1 MWRTTDVISIIVP
14 VYKAENYIAD
24 TIRTVVQQ
32 TCTDWELLLVDDRSP
47 DHSAEVIEKTLE
59 SLPKETAAKIHLIR
73 KEKNEG
79 AARARNTG
87 VDAAKGRYIAFLD
100 ADDLWDPR
108 KLELSLS
115 YMEKYHA
122 GFVFTSY
129 YFGDENAH
137 PTGKRTRVPRTL
149 TYEKAL
155 SRTVIFTSTV
165 LIDTEIV
172 AKDLCRM
179 PDIGSEDTA
188 AWWQILKSGIT
199 AYGLDT
205 PLAVYRRPG
214 KSLSSNKGTAI
225 KRIWNLYR
233 NVAQLSVAG
242 SAWHLVQW
250 AFRAT
255 FRRAIDDAVVNHMES
270 VKRFLTV
277 QLSVLG
283 LILQTVLYALLWFQT
298 YYPIVSGP
306 RISQDGYNFGYGI
319 KLYFRGHLLILVIY
333 FLVLLFATRA
343 NGGMKT
349 GYHRPSAVFTGL
361 VIGIAITNLI
371 TYAQLSLMANWLLP
385 AVPML
390 CLSVVQV
397 LLALLTAYLS
407 DAVYRHVFP
416 ARDTLFI
423 TGEDDDLA
431 DHMVQSFE
439 TRQDRFRVMRILHAG
454 QKSWSEL
461 EEECLRWYGCV
472 VICGLHGRVKEE
484 LLQFCY
490 GHYIRVY
497 LIPDVSDLLVEGAE
511 QMDLF
516 DTPILELKE
525 YSIRWEKRI
534 VKRLFDIIGSAAAL
548 AVTCPVWITKK
559 IRDGREGEPA
569 VETIRILGQGGR
581 KTVCHRFRKDGFGKS
596 LPMLADV
603 LAGRLSLVGP
613 QPLPAAQQED
623 LMQVNP
629 DYFYR
634 LRVKPGY
641 TGYAQKK
648 GIFYDEAAGMIKDRS
663 VTQQDPRTGLS
674 AEVQREQ
681 KAGENAVNQT
691 DIKAVE
697 NTVERTA
704 EKTEG
709 GSRGSIAKRRN
720 GIPESR
726 GVIPESRERD
736 PESRARFGSLANQNA
751 LKMDLSYVQ
760 HYSLL
765 LDLRILLGVC
775 TRRKEK

>member
-1 MWRTTDVISIIVP
+1 MWRTTEVISIIVP

-32 TCTDWELLLVDDRSP
+32 TYTDWELLLVDDKSP
-47 DHSAEVIEKTLE
+47 DHSCEVIEKTLE
-59 SLPKETAAKIHLIR
+59 DLPGETAARIHLIR

-165 LIDTEIV
+165 LIDTDIV
-172 AKDLCRM
+172 AKNLCRM

-188 AWWQILKSGIT
+188 AWWQILKSGVT

-205 PLAVYRRPG
+205 PLAIYRRPAQ
-214 KSLSSNKGTAI
+214 SLSSNKGTAI

-233 NVAQLSVAG
+233 NVARLSAAG

-270 VKRFLTV
+270 FKRFITV
-277 QLSVLG
+277 RLSVLG
-283 LILQTVLYALLWFQT
+283 LILQTVLYAILWFRI
-298 YYPIVSGP
+298 YYPIVGGP

-319 KLYFRGHLLILVIY
+319 KLYFRGHLLILLIY
-333 FLVLLFATRA
+333 FLVLLFITRA

-349 GYHRPSAVFTGL
+349 GYHRPAAVFTGL
-361 VIGIAITNLI
+361 VIGIASTNLI

-385 AVPML
+385 AIPII

-397 LLALLTAYLS
+397 LLALLLAYLS
-407 DAVYRHVFP
+407 DAIYRHVFP

-431 DHMVQSFE
+431 GHVVQSFE
-439 TRQDRFRVMRILHAG
+439 TRQDRFRVMRVLHAG
-454 QKSWSEL
+454 QKPWAEL

-497 LIPDVSDLLVEGAE
+497 LIPDVSDLLLEGSE

-525 YSIRWEKRI
+525 YSIRWELRI
-534 VKRLFDIIGSAAAL
+534 VKRLFDIIGSAVAL
-548 AVTCPVWITKK
+548 VVTSPVWIVRC
-559 IRDGREGEPA
+559 IREGDKGKGGDQKGKAESPI
-569 VETIRILGQGGR
+569 EEIRILGQGGK

-596 LPMLADV
+596 LPMLTDV

-613 QPLPAAQQED
+613 QPLPASLQEN

-648 GIFYDEAAGMIKDRS
+648 GIFYREEDAETENQISAAESSAGQPVEHQTENKAAGS
-663 VTQQDPRTGLS
+663 S
-674 AEVQREQ
+674 
-681 KAGENAVNQT
+681 
-691 DIKAVE
+691 
-697 NTVERTA
+697 
-704 EKTEG
+704 
-709 GSRGSIAKRRN
+709 
-720 GIPESR
+720 
-726 GVIPESRERD
+726 
-736 PESRARFGSLANQNA
+736 RFGSFENQNA

-760 HYSLL
+760 HYTPL
-765 LDLRILLGVC
+765 LDLRILLGGC
-775 TRRKEK
+775 SRKKKQ